1 MEGCVG
7 ERGRGGQGRGKKEG
21 ERREKRG
28 DTGRRGEREE
38 RGWEGEHY
46 SWVID
51 SVGGGEVR
59 VSVGEGVGRGV

>member
-1 MEGCVG
+1 M
-7 ERGRGGQGRGKKEG
+7 
-21 ERREKRG
+21 
-28 DTGRRGEREE
+28 GRRGEVC